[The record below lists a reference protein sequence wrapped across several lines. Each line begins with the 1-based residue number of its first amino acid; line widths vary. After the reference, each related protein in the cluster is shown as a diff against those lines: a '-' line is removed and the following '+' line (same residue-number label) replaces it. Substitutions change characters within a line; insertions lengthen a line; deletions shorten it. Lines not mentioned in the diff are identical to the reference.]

1 MREFLTYV
9 SEIIGDIRLSFEAA
23 GPSAGF
29 SGLFLAGLISLWYSS
44 YEAESERSDERSLKN
59 RQTYE
64 YIFLFAVVLSALLV
78 SPAGMMLKDYMPV
91 YLWLMPYTPLVLCVA
106 ASAFMNVNNR
116 KSQLILFAAFSAL
129 LMLAGASGFD
139 GAAFSRALGNDSYGI
154 MEYLGE
160 SFG

>member
-1 MREFLTYV
+1 MNGLLTYV
-9 SEIIGDIRLSFEAA
+9 SGLLGDIRLSFEEA

-29 SGLFLAGLISLWYSS
+29 SGLFLASLISLWYSS
-44 YEAESERSDERSLKN
+44 YEAESDRTDERPVKN

-64 YIFLFAVVLSALLV
+64 YIFLFAMVLFALLV

-91 YLWLMPYTPLVLCVA
+91 YLWLMPYTPLILCVA
-106 ASAFMNVNNR
+106 ASAFMKIKNR
-116 KSQLILFAAFSAL
+116 KGQMLLFVAFSAL

-139 GAAFSRALGNDSYGI
+139 SAAFSRALGNDSYGI